1 MAIRTK
7 SKTLAPVMDGYTGTD
22 HAIQSVEGSEG
33 SRGSIEYWG
42 NVNAIEDIIE
52 DFMQNK
58 LTLGE

>member
-1 MAIRTK
+1 MRY
-7 SKTLAPVMDGYTGTD
+7 SLLAEEIADFFYSDEG
-22 HAIQSVEGSEG
+22 SEGSEG
-33 SRGSIEYWG
+33 SRGSVEYWG

>member
-1 MAIRTK
+1 MRY
-7 SKTLAPVMDGYTGTD
+7 SLLAEEIADFFHSD
-22 HAIQSVEGSEG
+22 EGSEG